1 MNNRILAACV
11 LIACSSA
18 IQGRAAMTGELE
30 KIRSSGEIILAHR
43 EASIPFSYF
52 DSDKKAI
59 GYSVDLCLKVVE
71 AVRKE
76 LKLPALKVTFM
87 PVTSASRIPVIA
99 ERKASLECGSTTN
112 TRERRQ
118 QVDYSIAHFI
128 SASRLLVKTASGI
141 ERIEALAGKKVSSTK
156 GTTNIR
162 TLARLNEELG
172 LRMQIVEAKDH
183 AEAFAMVESGAVD
196 AFAMDDV
203 LLYGLR
209 ANSADARQFTVVGKP
224 MTIEPYAIMLPKG
237 DAAFKKVVDG
247 EVRRVMLSGD
257 IHTLYKKWF
266 MSPIAPKGINLDL
279 PMPFLLKEAIKY
291 PSDKVGDLN

>member
-1 MNNRILAACV
+1 MKKQILAACLV
-11 LIACSSA
+11 VGLSYAVACREA
-18 IQGRAAMTGELE
+18 FAGELE
-30 KIRSSGEIILAHR
+30 KIRSTGEIVLAHR

-52 DSDKKAI
+52 GSDKKAI
-59 GYSVDLCLKVVE
+59 GYSVDLCLKVVD
-71 AVRKE
+71 AIRKE
-76 LKLPALKVTFM
+76 LKLAALNVSFM
-87 PVTSASRIPVIA
+87 PVTSASRMPAIA
-99 ERKASLECGSTTN
+99 EGKASLECGSTTN

-128 SASRLLVKTASGI
+128 SASRFLVKTASGI
-141 ERIEALAGKKVSSTK
+141 DKIEALAGKKVSSTK
-156 GTTNIR
+156 GTTNIK

-172 LRMQIVEAKDH
+172 LKMQIVEAKDH

-209 ANSADARQFTVVGKP
+209 ANSANAKQFTVVGKA
-224 MTIEPYAIMLPKG
+224 MTIEPYAIMMPKG
-237 DAAFKKVVDG
+237 DPAFKKVVDR
-247 EVRRVMLSGD
+247 EVRRVMLSGE

-266 MSPIAPKGINLDL
+266 ESPIAPKGINMEL

>member
-1 MNNRILAACV
+1 MKNRTPTICL
-11 LIACSSA
+11 LIALGSTA
-18 IQGRAAMTGELE
+18 QLHEAVAGELE
-30 KIRSSGEIILAHR
+30 KIKSSGEIIVAHR

-52 DSDKKAI
+52 DADRQAI

-71 AVRKE
+71 AIKREV
-76 LKLPALKVTFM
+76 KLPVLKVTFM

-99 ERKASLECGSTTN
+99 DRQASLECGSTTN

-118 QVDYSIAHFI
+118 SVDYSIAHFI
-128 SASRLLVKTASGI
+128 SASRFLVRTASGI
-141 ERIEALAGKKVSSTK
+141 EKIEALAGRKVSSTK

-162 TLARLNEELG
+162 TLLRLNDELG
-172 LRMQIVEAKDH
+172 LNMQIVEAKDH

-209 ANSADARQFTVVGKP
+209 ANSANSRQFAVVGKP
-224 MTIEPYAIMLPKG
+224 MTIEPYAIMMPKG
-237 DAAFKKVVDG
+237 DTAFKKVVDG
-247 EVRRVMLSGD
+247 EVRRVMLSGE
-257 IHTLYKKWF
+257 IHALYKKWF
-266 MSPIAPKGINLDL
+266 ESPIAPKRINLEL
-279 PMPFLLKEAIKY
+279 PMPFLLREAIKY